1 MIIGSYLQF
10 CFLLILSTFLEKG
23 FVLRLKKILKKFA
36 SLTQISKKIIFLKE
50 KMMLKL
56 GIYDMKLVNVC
67 FFFQL
72 YYLLLITYLFL
83 QKLLTAY
90 TIIASFIIFFVK
102 IMLKMP
108 QNCNPYPLTLGPI
121 LAERCHIFKF
131 CKKGLKA
138 DEIYYTLR
146 HKEIF

>member
-10 CFLLILSTFLEKG
+10 CFLLILSTFPEKV

-50 KMMLKL
+50 KMILKL
-56 GIYDMKLVNVC
+56 VC
-67 FFFQL
+67 FSFQL
-72 YYLLLITYLFL
+72 YYSLLVTYIFL

-108 QNCNPYPLTLGPI
+108 QNCNLYPLTLGPI

-138 DEIYYTLR
+138 DEIYYISR
-146 HKEIF
+146 YKDIF